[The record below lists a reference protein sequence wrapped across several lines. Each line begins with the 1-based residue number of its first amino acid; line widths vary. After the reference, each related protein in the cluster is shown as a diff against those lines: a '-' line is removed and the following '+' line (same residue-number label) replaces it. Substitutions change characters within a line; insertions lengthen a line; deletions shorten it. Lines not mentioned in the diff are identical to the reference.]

1 MGAFIV
7 VLREA
12 FEACL
17 VLSLIFAFLTKTG
30 QRDRHARTIWL
41 GVAAAVSTS
50 VLAGAI
56 LFAALGEVEGPGQ
69 KIFEGIAMLVAC
81 VVLTWMVFWMRKQA
95 RTIGGHLRAQVGEAV
110 RAGGGA
116 ALAMVAFVGVAREG
130 LETALFLF
138 VSVGDD
144 GVLQTL
150 VGGALGLAAAIGA
163 GIAFYRG
170 SLKLDLRRFFQVTG
184 LLIVALGAYLLFGGL
199 HELGEAG
206 GGEAV
211 ELLGI
216 AGGVAFAAAFGWLY
230 LRNPRPRDAAA
241 APEQA

>member
-1 MGAFIV
+1 MGAFVV

-17 VLSLIFAFLTKTG
+17 VLSLIFAFLTRTG
-30 QRDRHARTIWL
+30 QREQHARTIWA
-41 GVAAAVSTS
+41 GVAAAVGTS
-50 VLAGAI
+50 VVAGGI
-56 LFAALGEVEGPGQ
+56 LFAALGEVEGTGRQ
-69 KIFEGIAMLVAC
+69 VFEGIAMLVAC

-110 RAGGGA
+110 AAGGGT
-116 ALAMVAFVGVAREG
+116 ALAAVAFVGVAREG

-144 GVLQTL
+144 GVLRTL
-150 VGGALGLAAAIGA
+150 LGGALGLVAAIAA
-163 GIAFYRG
+163 GVAFYRG

-199 HELGEAG
+199 HELAEAG
-206 GGEAV
+206 GGEALDV
-211 ELLGI
+211 LGV
-216 AGGVAFAAAFGWLY
+216 AGAIAFAAGFGWLY
-230 LRNPRPRDAAA
+230 LRSPRRRDAAA
-241 APEQA
+241 ERA